1 MALMSHRAQRM
12 CWSCSEWDERNFEGC
27 LAVLQ
32 LFVLAKVEI
41 NKTIENVR

>member
-12 CWSCSEWDERNFEGC
+12 YWNCRNKHESGFKGC

-32 LFVLAKVEI
+32 LFVLAEVEI
-41 NKTIENVR
+41 IE